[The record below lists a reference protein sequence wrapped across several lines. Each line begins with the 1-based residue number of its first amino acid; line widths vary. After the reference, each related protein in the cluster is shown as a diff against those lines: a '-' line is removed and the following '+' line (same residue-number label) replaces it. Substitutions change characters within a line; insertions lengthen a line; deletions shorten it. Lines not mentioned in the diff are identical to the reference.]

1 MVNGLFGMNMRDDAD
16 ELSTDLNAA
25 GPPAACRPSG
35 MTVPTLT
42 LGLCCV
48 ELGPDRAG
56 SSCGRFHVQ
65 MVRAS
70 SVNVAATRRCG

>member
-16 ELSTDLNAA
+16 ELVTDLNAA

-42 LGLCCV
+42 RV
-48 ELGPDRAG
+48 
-56 SSCGRFHVQ
+56 GRH
-65 MVRAS
+65 
-70 SVNVAATRRCG
+70 T